1 MPIFKANVDVFT
13 FLYPFIMLQSAAV
26 VLLQFC
32 FTNANSLLVLCVRRG
47 LSKNEFE
54 VGHLWGGTVVG
65 GCVRP
70 WLCVVYL
77 GVLLDFVWVFIF
89 LYHRHH
95 AISF

>member
-1 MPIFKANVDVFT
+1 
-13 FLYPFIMLQSAAV
+13 MLQSAAV

-54 VGHLWGGTVVG
+54 VGHLGGGTVVG
-65 GCVRP
+65 GFVRP

-77 GVLLDFVWVFIF
+77 GLRCAARLCLGVYFSVSPPSCNQF
-89 LYHRHH
+89 LN
-95 AISF
+95 SFFHP